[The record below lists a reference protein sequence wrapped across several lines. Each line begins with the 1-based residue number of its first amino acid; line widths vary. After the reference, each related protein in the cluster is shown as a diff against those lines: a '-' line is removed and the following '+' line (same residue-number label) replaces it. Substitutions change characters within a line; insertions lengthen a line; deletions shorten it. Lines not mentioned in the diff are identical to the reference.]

1 MKYLFFLLILTSSVV
16 YGEPKNTE
24 QVSPK
29 LCLETI
35 YKKNFESAP
44 DGVLKK
50 LNHLLSKCI
59 AETKIKDFTLV
70 NCSCSHPKDIDPC
83 IDKFIS
89 SHNFTRDGYY
99 HSVAYHCERMVWS
112 GFVSEK

>member
-1 MKYLFFLLILTSSVV
+1 MKHLFLLLIFTSSVV

-35 YKKNFESAP
+35 YKKNFDAVPENAP
-44 DGVLKK
+44 KEIK
-50 LNHLLSKCI
+50 HLLSKCI
-59 AETKIKDFTLV
+59 AETKIKDFTLIK
-70 NCSCSHPKDIDPC
+70 CSCSKPEDIDPC

-89 SHNFTRDGYY
+89 SHNFTRSGYFQA
-99 HSVAYHCERMVWS
+99 VAYHCERMVWS
-112 GFVSEK
+112 GFLSD

>member
-1 MKYLFFLLILTSSVV
+1 MKYLFFLLIFTSSVI

-44 DGVLKK
+44 DVVSKK

-70 NCSCSHPKDIDPC
+70 KCSCSHSKDIDPC

-89 SHNFTRDGYY
+89 SHNFTRDGYF

>member
-1 MKYLFFLLILTSSVV
+1 MKHLFLLLIFTSSVV

-83 IDKFIS
+83 IDKFTS
-89 SHNFTRDGYY
+89 SHNFTKNEYF
-99 HSVAYHCERMVWS
+99 HAVAYHCERMLWS
-112 GFVSEK
+112 GLLGR

>member
-1 MKYLFFLLILTSSVV
+1 MKYLFFLLIFTSSVV
-16 YGEPKNTE
+16 YGEPKNTDK
-24 QVSPK
+24 VSPK

-44 DGVLKK
+44 DGVSKK

-89 SHNFTRDGYY
+89 SHNFTRDGYL

-112 GFVSEK
+112 GFVSER

>member
-1 MKYLFFLLILTSSVV
+1 MKYLFLLLIFTSSVV
-16 YGEPKNTE
+16 YAEPKNTK
-24 QVSPK
+24 QDSPK

-44 DGVLKK
+44 EGVSKK

-70 NCSCSHPKDIDPC
+70 NCSCSHSKDIDPC

-89 SHNFTRDGYY
+89 SHNFTRVGYY

>member
-1 MKYLFFLLILTSSVV
+1 MKHLFLLLIFTSSVV

-59 AETKIKDFTLV
+59 AETKIKDFTLIK
-70 NCSCSHPKDIDPC
+70 CSCSNPEDIDPC

-89 SHNFTRDGYY
+89 SHNFTRSGYFQA
-99 HSVAYHCERMVWS
+99 VAYHCERMVWS
-112 GFVSEK
+112 GFLSD